1 MSLNT
6 RIVDPKTNKGAI
18 VTEFGQLVV
27 ATIAYS
33 DPVARNMNV
42 IGVAFNF
49 AGPTQDQQ
57 IVITDILVSA
67 DRNVSNTTPANIEIY
82 EADAIDSIIPA
93 DAIMSPQLIR
103 AANLPMTG
111 LNLIVREGKWLNA
124 KTDDAAILLTIMFY
138 KVPVRVN

>member
-1 MSLNT
+1 MSIASK
-6 RIVDPKTNKGAI
+6 IVDPSTNHAAK

-27 ATIAYS
+27 APIAYS

-42 IGVAFNF
+42 AGVAFNF

-103 AANLPMTG
+103 ASNLPMTG
-111 LNLIVREGKWLNA
+111 LNLIVQDGKCLNA
-124 KTDDAAILLTIMFY
+124 KTDDANILLTIMFY
-138 KVPVRVN
+138 KVPVR